1 MIGFQ
6 EKNRLRRIMY
16 SKVALIGLF
25 FLLLVVA
32 KATYTLYLKQ
42 QKGGEIL
49 KRTRAELQTVQEH
62 QATLKSKMDRLS
74 TELGV
79 EEEIREKFDLAKPG
93 ENVIVMVDKEATV
106 TAPTEEKGWWLSF
119 WSWLGF

>member
-1 MIGFQ
+1 M
-6 EKNRLRRIMY
+6 RRIMY
-16 SKVALIGLF
+16 SKLVLIGLF
-25 FLLLVVA
+25 FLLLVIG

-42 QKGGEIL
+42 QKGAEIL
-49 KRTRAELQTVQEH
+49 NRTRVELVTVEEH
-62 QATLKSKMDRLS
+62 QTTLRAKMDRLS

-106 TAPTEEKGWWLSF
+106 TAPIEEKSWWRSF